1 MVYRKCQISALFSIV
16 RIVSYAAGSV
26 TMGIFLYLV
35 TMDSLEAH
43 LAIGIVFG
51 ICGSLR
57 LVSKQSKLVVNQ

>member
-1 MVYRKCQISALFSIV
+1 MTMFSIV
-16 RIVSYAAGSV
+16 LIVSYAAGSV

-43 LAIGIVFG
+43 LTIEIAFG

-57 LVSKQSKLVVNQ
+57 LVSKTSNLNLLSNAETFGT